1 MGGVSQMCAH
11 LFSISNQNW
20 RRENALVPSQ
30 GLGCGL
36 TRPGSPGREGGSTPA
51 WGKDREVKQRT
62 QVLIK
67 GFWEK

>member
-1 MGGVSQMCAH
+1 MCAH

-36 TRPGSPGREGGSTPA
+36 ARPGSPGREGGSTPA
-51 WGKDREVKQRT
+51 WGKECCLED
-62 QVLIK
+62 L
-67 GFWEK
+67 GF